1 MFICIFMRLLVF
13 DSFINFITLRV
24 KMSSKED
31 RLFFYSKDPD
41 AAEKTLGKTKPLHP
55 HSLLPPESQPMQAQP

>member
-1 MFICIFMRLLVF
+1 
-13 DSFINFITLRV
+13 
-24 KMSSKED
+24 MSSKED